1 MTPSV
6 SPQNA
11 LIVCASFAA
20 TIFAAVALNLRLLC
34 RPLHETIV
42 VMARCNAVPNKK
54 SFSASRPSTAATREN
69 PNLERLALNAD
80 CYRSPLDRSPL
91 LAQRGH
97 PHRVSL

>member
-11 LIVCASFAA
+11 LIDCAILAA
-20 TIFAAVALNLRLLC
+20 TVPAAVALILGSVW
-34 RPLHETIV
+34 RPPRVIV
-42 VMARCNAVPNKK
+42 VIARCNAVPNKK

-91 LAQRGH
+91 FAQRGH